1 MRITISHNRSKAEI
15 IESVDRSFNE
25 VFQGVAGLPVRLVVE
40 QRSWQGSIL
49 SFSLTAK
56 LGLLSTPIK
65 GTVEVT
71 DQDVTV
77 DADLGL
83 LNRLVPEKTARAVIG
98 NRIKG
103 LLKLFPLCGS
113 LTAKYSTHFAPC
125 LNDLLLRSVF
135 ARSRSWMAFKGPISS
150 H

>member
-25 VFQGVAGLPVRLVVE
+25 MVQGVEGLPVRLVV
-40 QRSWQGSIL
+40 QQKSWQGPTL

-83 LNRLVPEKTARAVIG
+83 LNRLVPEKTARDVIG

-103 LLKLFPLCGS
+103 LLK
-113 LTAKYSTHFAPC
+113 
-125 LNDLLLRSVF
+125 
-135 ARSRSWMAFKGPISS
+135 
-150 H
+150 

>member
-25 VFQGVAGLPVRLVVE
+25 MVQGVKGLPVRLVV
-40 QRSWQGSIL
+40 QQKNWQGPTL

-71 DQDVTV
+71 DQDLTL
-77 DADLGL
+77 DADLGV
-83 LNRLVPEKTARAVIG
+83 LNRLVSENAARKVIG

-103 LLKLFPLCGS
+103 LLK
-113 LTAKYSTHFAPC
+113 
-125 LNDLLLRSVF
+125 
-135 ARSRSWMAFKGPISS
+135 
-150 H
+150 

>member
-25 VFQGVAGLPVRLVVE
+25 ILQGVAGLPVRLVVE

-71 DQDVTV
+71 DQDLTL

-83 LNRLVPEKTARAVIG
+83 LNRLVPENTARDVIG

-103 LLKLFPLCGS
+103 LLK
-113 LTAKYSTHFAPC
+113 
-125 LNDLLLRSVF
+125 
-135 ARSRSWMAFKGPISS
+135 
-150 H
+150 

>member
-25 VFQGVAGLPVRLVVE
+25 IFQSISGLPVRLVVK

-56 LGLLSTPIK
+56 WGLLSTPIE
-65 GTVEVT
+65 GTVTVT

-77 DADLGL
+77 EADLGL
-83 LNRLVPEKTARAVIG
+83 LNRLIPEKTAREVIG

-103 LLKLFPLCGS
+103 VLK
-113 LTAKYSTHFAPC
+113 
-125 LNDLLLRSVF
+125 
-135 ARSRSWMAFKGPISS
+135 
-150 H
+150 

>member
-1 MRITISHNRSKAEI
+1 MRITVSHNRSKAEI

-25 VFQGVAGLPVRLVVE
+25 MFQGVSGLPVRLVVK

-56 LGLLSTPIK
+56 WGLLSTPIE
-65 GTVEVT
+65 GTVTVT

-77 DADLGL
+77 EADLGL
-83 LNRLVPEKTARAVIG
+83 LNRLIPEKTAREVIG

-103 LLKLFPLCGS
+103 VLK
-113 LTAKYSTHFAPC
+113 
-125 LNDLLLRSVF
+125 
-135 ARSRSWMAFKGPISS
+135 
-150 H
+150 

>member
-1 MRITISHNRSKAEI
+1 MRIAISHNRSKAEI
-15 IESVDRSFNE
+15 VEAVDRSFDE
-25 VFQGVAGLPVRLVVE
+25 MFQSAAGLPVRLVVK

-56 LGLLSTPIK
+56 MGLLSTPIT

-71 DQDVTV
+71 DRDVIV

-83 LNRLVPEKTARAVIG
+83 LNRLVPEKTAREMIG

-103 LLKLFPLCGS
+103 ILK
-113 LTAKYSTHFAPC
+113 
-125 LNDLLLRSVF
+125 
-135 ARSRSWMAFKGPISS
+135 
-150 H
+150 

>member
-1 MRITISHNRSKAEI
+1 
-15 IESVDRSFNE
+15 
-25 VFQGVAGLPVRLVVE
+25 
-40 QRSWQGSIL
+40 
-49 SFSLTAK
+49 

-83 LNRLVPEKTARAVIG
+83 LNRLVPEKTARDVIG

-103 LLKLFPLCGS
+103 
-113 LTAKYSTHFAPC
+113 Y
-125 LNDLLLRSVF
+125 
-135 ARSRSWMAFKGPISS
+135 
-150 H
+150 

>member
-15 IESVDRSFNE
+15 IGSVDRSFNE
-25 VFQGVAGLPVRLVVE
+25 MVQGVEGLPVRLVVD
-40 QRSWQGSIL
+40 QRSWQGPIL

-71 DQDVTV
+71 DQDVTL
-77 DADLGL
+77 DADLGV
-83 LNRLVPEKTARAVIG
+83 LNRLVSENAAREVIG

-103 LLKLFPLCGS
+103 LLK
-113 LTAKYSTHFAPC
+113 
-125 LNDLLLRSVF
+125 
-135 ARSRSWMAFKGPISS
+135 
-150 H
+150 

>member
-25 VFQGVAGLPVRLVVE
+25 MVQGVKGLPVRLVV
-40 QRSWQGSIL
+40 QQKSWQGPTL

-71 DQDVTV
+71 DQDLTL
-77 DADLGL
+77 DADLGV
-83 LNRLVPEKTARAVIG
+83 LNRLVSENAARKVIG

-103 LLKLFPLCGS
+103 LLK
-113 LTAKYSTHFAPC
+113 
-125 LNDLLLRSVF
+125 
-135 ARSRSWMAFKGPISS
+135 
-150 H
+150 

>member
-25 VFQGVAGLPVRLVVE
+25 MVQGVEGLPVRLVV
-40 QRSWQGSIL
+40 QQKSWQGPTL
-49 SFSLTAK
+49 SFSLTVK

-71 DQDVTV
+71 DQDLTL
-77 DADLGL
+77 DADLGV
-83 LNRLVPEKTARAVIG
+83 LNRLVSENAARKVIG

-103 LLKLFPLCGS
+103 LLK
-113 LTAKYSTHFAPC
+113 
-125 LNDLLLRSVF
+125 
-135 ARSRSWMAFKGPISS
+135 
-150 H
+150 

>member
-25 VFQGVAGLPVRLVVE
+25 MVQGVEGLPVRLAV
-40 QRSWQGSIL
+40 QQKRWQGPIL

-71 DQDVTV
+71 DQDLTL
-77 DADLGL
+77 DADLGV
-83 LNRLVPEKTARAVIG
+83 LNRLVSENAAREVIG
-98 NRIKG
+98 NRLKG
-103 LLKLFPLCGS
+103 LLK
-113 LTAKYSTHFAPC
+113 
-125 LNDLLLRSVF
+125 
-135 ARSRSWMAFKGPISS
+135 
-150 H
+150 

>member
-1 MRITISHNRSKAEI
+1 LRRFVGGNRKSEHGKPFGI
-15 IESVDRSFNE
+15 LR
-25 VFQGVAGLPVRLVVE
+25 
-40 QRSWQGSIL
+40 RSWQGSIL

-83 LNRLVPEKTARAVIG
+83 LNRLVPEKTARDVIG

-103 LLKLFPLCGS
+103 LLK
-113 LTAKYSTHFAPC
+113 
-125 LNDLLLRSVF
+125 
-135 ARSRSWMAFKGPISS
+135 
-150 H
+150 

>member
-25 VFQGVAGLPVRLVVE
+25 MVQGVEGLPVRLVVD
-40 QRSWQGSIL
+40 QRSWQGPIL

-71 DQDVTV
+71 DQDVTL
-77 DADLGL
+77 DADLGV
-83 LNRLVPEKTARAVIG
+83 LNRLVSENAAREVIG

-103 LLKLFPLCGS
+103 LLK
-113 LTAKYSTHFAPC
+113 
-125 LNDLLLRSVF
+125 
-135 ARSRSWMAFKGPISS
+135 
-150 H
+150 

>member
-1 MRITISHNRSKAEI
+1 MRITISHNRSKAQI

-25 VFQGVAGLPVRLVVE
+25 MFQGIAGLPVRLVLE
-40 QRSWQGSIL
+40 QKSWQGSIL

-83 LNRLVPEKTARAVIG
+83 LNRIVSEKNAREMIG

-103 LLKLFPLCGS
+103 LLK
-113 LTAKYSTHFAPC
+113 
-125 LNDLLLRSVF
+125 
-135 ARSRSWMAFKGPISS
+135 
-150 H
+150 